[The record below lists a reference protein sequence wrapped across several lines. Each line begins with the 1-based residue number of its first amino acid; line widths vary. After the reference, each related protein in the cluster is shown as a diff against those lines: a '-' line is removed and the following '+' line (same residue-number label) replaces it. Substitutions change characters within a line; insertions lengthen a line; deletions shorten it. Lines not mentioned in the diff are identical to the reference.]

1 MQVPGGLNTRN
12 VYSHILPHLERVISP
27 EARSRIDAIVRE
39 FSSFKDTE
47 KILCVLLLPTESNGI
62 PSNLVEDDSTLNGFE
77 INSLGVGIFGA
88 SGGASSLHLSNQ
100 VEQGQAYT
108 WIMSHLEED
117 PTTCLRKDEVYED
130 YK

>member
-1 MQVPGGLNTRN
+1 MQTPSDLDTRSL
-12 VYSHILPHLERVISP
+12 YGHILPHLERVISP
-27 EARSRIDAIVRE
+27 EARSRIDAVVRE

-47 KILCVLLLPTESNGI
+47 KILCVLLLPTESNGM
-62 PSNLVEDDSTLNGFE
+62 PANLVDDDLTLNGFE
-77 INSLGVGIFGA
+77 MNPLGAGLFAA
-88 SGGASSLHLSNQ
+88 SGGPSSLHLSNQ